1 MDACLLLPILL
12 ITKVAGS
19 TLEQEEMEVEEV
31 VQENFI
37 SSRDF
42 KVRVMISRIIL
53 TRLLSGNSVWSAGIL
68 GLFFRHGCC
77 LSAYGLG

>member
-12 ITKVAGS
+12 ITTVMGS

-42 KVRVMISRIIL
+42 KVKSHDQHN
-53 TRLLSGNSVWSAGIL
+53 NSHEIA
-68 GLFFRHGCC
+68 FRE
-77 LSAYGLG
+77 

>member
-42 KVRVMISRIIL
+42 KGIVCGVLGFWVCFFAMGAVYLLMVLAKRVFKPEEAEKSP
-53 TRLLSGNSVWSAGIL
+53 A
-68 GLFFRHGCC
+68 
-77 LSAYGLG
+77 